1 MYFLITVTPF
11 GGKTIVNAMENHK
24 IQSNQTDMVK
34 HIHNYI
40 LYKWVSFMILYKWMY
55 IYVTLGKELLKAKK
69 NLNPENKHTNKQN
82 LWENGQYHFLLR
94 FLLQEL

>member
-34 HIHNYI
+34 QIHNYI
-40 LYKWVSFMILYKWMY
+40 LYKWVSFMFLYKWMY
-55 IYVTLGKELLKAKK
+55 IYMSHLKR
-69 NLNPENKHTNKQN
+69 NNEKQKPKS
-82 LWENGQYHFLLR
+82 
-94 FLLQEL
+94 

>member
-55 IYVTLGKELLKAKK
+55 IYVTLGKEPLKAKK
-69 NLNPENKHTNKQN
+69 PKS
-82 LWENGQYHFLLR
+82 WE
-94 FLLQEL
+94 